1 MESSQFT
8 DSQQHFDSLELI
20 NTQGATCD
28 TYRIK
33 LYGKLHFLKR
43 LKPEFANDI
52 RYQETFRKEFET
64 GYRLEHPNLVRYISF
79 SDNSI
84 LMEYVDGETLTQRLA
99 HYPAYF
105 KDRENA
111 DKFVRQLLDVVAY
124 LHSHQVLHLDLKP
137 DNILLTRI
145 NDDIKLI
152 DLGYCYTDTFAD
164 TQGHTDSFAAP
175 EQLSGEDADV
185 RTDIYAIGRIMQILP
200 CHHIYNKVIARCTQP
215 EPDRRY
221 QTVEELQRTL
231 SRPHVSRWAIWGLL
245 TLAIIVTLL
254 LFIWNP
260 HSAPVRETPLSDT
273 LSLTNPVNPTTD
285 APSEPD
291 IDDIPTEPVIYDIL
305 FEPDTDDEPSEPDTG
320 DTPSEPET
328 DNRALET
335 PSVSVPSPPASDSHP
350 VSARPSGTSAESA
363 GARTPPLHNSTAFQP
378 VKSELSAEEKVFLN
392 DPRLHIATDNE
403 FERYKIQLEAYFR
416 EANAFLDDT
425 TNYRRYP
432 SHVLY
437 LNEYRRIRRQALDKI
452 EADTWFAP
460 LYHSSMNPVSS
471 YTRNFLKKLD
481 HKEFING
488 NKLP

>member
-8 DSQQHFDSLELI
+8 DSQQHFESLEPLEV
-20 NTQGATCD
+20 QGSTCD
-28 TYRIK
+28 TFRVK

-43 LKPEFANDI
+43 LKAKHVGDI
-52 RYQETFRKEFET
+52 RYQEAFRKEFET
-64 GYRLEHPNLVRYISF
+64 GYRLEHPCLVRYITLT
-79 SDNSI
+79 DNGI

-99 HYPAYF
+99 NHPEYF
-105 KDRENA
+105 KDKKNT
-111 DKFVRQLLDVVAY
+111 DKFLRQLLDVVGY

-145 NDDIKLI
+145 NNDVKLI
-152 DLGYCYTDTFAD
+152 DLGSCYTDTFTD
-164 TQGHTDSFAAP
+164 TQGRTNRYAAP
-175 EQLSGEDADV
+175 EQFPSPRGVGQGEVTVDA
-185 RTDIYAIGRIMQILP
+185 RTDIYAIGKILELLP
-200 CHHIYNKVIARCTQP
+200 NHHIYNKVIARCIQTK
-215 EPDRRY
+215 PDRRY

-231 SRPHVSRWAIWGLL
+231 SYPHVSRWVIWGLL
-245 TLAIIVTLL
+245 TLAIIVALL

-260 HSAPVRETPLSDT
+260 HSAPVRELPLSDT
-273 LSLTNPVNPTTD
+273 LSLSNPINPITD
-285 APSEPD
+285 SPSELDTDDTPSEPD
-291 IDDIPTEPVIYDIL
+291 IVNLVLD
-305 FEPDTDDEPSEPDTG
+305 
-320 DTPSEPET
+320 
-328 DNRALET
+328 T
-335 PSVSVPSPPASDSHP
+335 PSVSVPAPPISDSHS
-350 VSARPSGTSAESA
+350 VSSPA
-363 GARTPPLHNSTAFQP
+363 PPKSDYPPRSTTMFQP
-378 VKSELSAEEKVFLN
+378 VKSELSAEEKAFLN

-425 TNYRRYP
+425 TNYSRYP

-437 LNEYRRIRRQALDKI
+437 LNEYHRIRRQALDKI
-452 EADTWFAP
+452 EADSWFAP